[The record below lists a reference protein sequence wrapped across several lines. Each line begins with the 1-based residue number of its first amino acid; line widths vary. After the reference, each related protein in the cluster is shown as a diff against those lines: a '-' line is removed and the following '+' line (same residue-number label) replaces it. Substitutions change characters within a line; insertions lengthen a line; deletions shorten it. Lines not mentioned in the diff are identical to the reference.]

1 MGIKDRLARLE
12 GGRGDRRCSCGFSI
26 YVSGKFARAR
36 LHGVPV
42 TEEEWRA
49 YAANTN
55 PDGTCHLCGLRLSPK
70 IKIGGPEH
78 APREH
83 HRGALWE

>member
-42 TEEEWRA
+42 TKEEWRA
-49 YAANTN
+49 YAAGNT
-55 PDGTCHLCGLRLSPK
+55 DGTCHLCGLRLPPK
-70 IKIGGPEH
+70 IKIAGAGL
-78 APREH
+78 APREYRP
-83 HRGALWE
+83 RGV